1 MKRIPE
7 MSKESPLSVKVIEKN
22 VVAAEKCENNGCSEL
37 KSEIHGKICPFR
49 KVHCIILDCMKIG
62 AFNGILNHVL
72 KDHQVKESIQGVS
85 EKNSAHLEI
94 TEDCFKKTYHF
105 KPVHLSLDGKHFFL
119 NIYRDH
125 DSTIW
130 MFFVNM
136 VGTVEESKDYVY
148 DLTLSSGSRV
158 KYFSTYH
165 KNL

>member
-94 TEDCFKKTYHF
+94 TEDCFKKLIISNQFICH
-105 KPVHLSLDGKHFFL
+105 
-119 NIYRDH
+119 
-125 DSTIW
+125 
-130 MFFVNM
+130 
-136 VGTVEESKDYVY
+136 
-148 DLTLSSGSRV
+148 
-158 KYFSTYH
+158 
-165 KNL
+165 